1 MENTKYS
8 SLIQDDQIKS
18 TLDAV
23 QNEGPEYDA
32 YQAGYKAGY
41 AAAKG
46 AFQPD
51 VIAVDQLDELGDML
65 KAVGFTYRSMFVNLA
80 YDSEPSDPKILE
92 YTGHNLD
99 LFLESVADK
108 LAAIVEKLD
117 HNVKGIQDD
126 EE

>member
-18 TLDAV
+18 TSDAV

-32 YQAGYKAGY
+32 YQAGYNAGY
-41 AAAKG
+41 AAAKDV
-46 AFQPD
+46 FQPD
-51 VIAVDQLDELGDML
+51 VIAVDELDELGDML

-117 HNVKGIQDD
+117 HNVKGIQDG

>member
-8 SLIQDDQIKS
+8 SLIQDDQINS
-18 TLDAV
+18 TSDAV

-46 AFQPD
+46 VFQPD
-51 VIAVDQLDELGDML
+51 VIAVDQLEELGDML
-65 KAVGFTYRSMFVNLA
+65 KAVGFTYSSMFVHLA

-108 LAAIVEKLD
+108 LAAIAEKLD
-117 HNVKGIQDD
+117 HNVKGIQDG